1 MIHLARGGQVGERW
15 HIDKRARIPRRVHG
29 QWLERHPCLSCD
41 LPQRRRAFGPYPWR
55 QTPCPHKKKDCWRD
69 TLAAARLDDIRLAS
83 KLNELL
89 DAKKTEFYKGRVAA
103 DCTDN
108 ATQLRAAELLA
119 ELLGR
124 KKLDLNL
131 VTDLPQVV
139 MQLHPDAKR
148 DCRETDS
155 GDDGADGQ

>member
-1 MIHLARGGQVGERW
+1 MCSAH
-15 HIDKRARIPRRVHG
+15 
-29 QWLERHPCLSCD
+29 
-41 LPQRRRAFGPYPWR
+41 
-55 QTPCPHKKKDCWRD
+55 
-69 TLAAARLDDIRLAS
+69 LDDFRLAS
-83 KLNELL
+83 KLDELL
-89 DAKKTEFYKGRVAA
+89 EANTDVFYKGRKVA
-103 DCTDN
+103 TVSDN
-108 ATQLRAAELLA
+108 GTRARSNELLA

-131 VTDLPQVV
+131 VTDLPQVI